1 MLWTIIG
8 ILILLWILG
17 FSFDVAGNLV
27 HILLVIALIV
37 LIVRLLTGGR
47 AA

>member
-8 ILILLWILG
+8 IVLLMWLLG
-17 FSFDVAGNLV
+17 FSFDIGGDLI

-37 LIVRLLTGGR
+37 LIVRIFTGNR
-47 AA
+47 TA